1 MGKLSKFTNNR
12 SVDHLKPISR
22 VLRYLKKTISLGL
35 FYSEFPTVLEGYSD
49 ASWITSVS
57 DNKSTSGWIFTLGGG
72 VISWASKKQ
81 TCISHSTM
89 ELEFLALATEG

>member
-1 MGKLSKFTNNR
+1 MGKLSRFTNNR

-57 DNKSTSGWIFTLGGG
+57 DNKSVSSWIFTLGGG
-72 VISWASKKQ
+72 CHLLGIK
-81 TCISHSTM
+81 
-89 ELEFLALATEG
+89 